1 MPFCQL
7 AVTGAPHH
15 KADAK
20 ERQWG
25 ETSVADLETFRAET
39 RAWLEANC
47 PAEMRTPITRDAD
60 VCWGGRNAKFASPD
74 QKLWMDRMGA
84 RGWTVPEWPAAYGGG
99 GLSADEAKVLASE
112 MRRIGAR
119 SPLSSFGIWMLGPA
133 LLKYGNEAQKLEHLP
148 RIARGEIRWCQG
160 YSEPGAGSDLA
171 SLRTSAEDKSDHYL
185 VNGQKVWTSYADK
198 ADWIFCL
205 VRTDPTVAKHL
216 GISFLLFDMA
226 SPGVSTSPIRLIS
239 GSSPFCQTFFDNV
252 KVPKQNL
259 MGIAGKGWDI
269 AKYLLTHE
277 REMIGGSDSTGGGMR
292 DSVSDIAK
300 KSLGLDAA
308 ILSDTGL
315 RTDIVRHEIDAWA
328 FALTMERVKD
338 EAKAGQG
345 VGALSSMLKYY
356 GTELNKDRL
365 QLLMSIAGSDGLAWE
380 GPAAGEGDLARNWLR
395 TRANSIEGGTSE
407 INLNIIAKRVLELP
421 GA

>member
-1 MPFCQL
+1 M
-7 AVTGAPHH
+7 T
-15 KADAK
+15 
-20 ERQWG
+20 
-25 ETSVADLETFRAET
+25 DLEDFRAET
-39 RAWLEANC
+39 RIDLEAFRVDTRTWLEANC
-47 PAEMRTPITRDAD
+47 PAEMRSSIKSDND
-60 VCWGGRNAKFASPD
+60 VVWGGRQAKLTEP
-74 QKLWMDRMGA
+74 QRLWLDRMGA
-84 RGWTVPEWPAAYGGG
+84 RGWTVPEWPAEYGGG
-99 GLSADEAKVLASE
+99 GLSTDQAKILAE
-112 MRRIGAR
+112 ELRAIRAR

-133 LLKYGNEAQKLEHLP
+133 LLKYGNEAQKLDHLP
-148 RIARGEIRWCQG
+148 KIARGEIRWCQG

-171 SLRTSAEDKSDHYL
+171 SLRTSAILDGDDYV

-226 SPGVSTSPIRLIS
+226 SPGVSTSPIKLIS
-239 GSSPFCQTFFDNV
+239 GASPFCQTFFDNV
-252 KVPKQNL
+252 RVPKENL
-259 MGIAGKGWDI
+259 MGAAGKGWDI

-292 DSVSDIAK
+292 DGVSQIAK
-300 KSLGLDAA
+300 RQIGLDAE
-308 ILSDTGL
+308 ILADTGL

-365 QLLMSIAGSDGLAWE
+365 QLLMSINGSDGLAWE

-395 TRANSIEGGTSE
+395 SRANSIEGGTSE
-407 INLNIIAKRVLELP
+407 INLNIIAKRVLQLP

>member
-1 MPFCQL
+1 
-7 AVTGAPHH
+7 VT
-15 KADAK
+15 K

-25 ETSVADLETFRAET
+25 EFDVADLETFRAET

-47 PAEMRTPITRDAD
+47 PAEMRTPVARDAD
-60 VCWGGRNAKFASPD
+60 VCWGGRNAKFASAD
-74 QKLWMDRMGA
+74 QKLWLDRMGA
-84 RGWTVPEWPAAYGGG
+84 RGWTVPEWPKAYGGG
-99 GLSADEAKVLASE
+99 GLSSDEAKVLASE

-133 LLKYGNEAQKLEHLP
+133 LLKYGNEEQKLEHLP

-171 SLRTSAEDKSDHYL
+171 SLRTSAEDKGDHYL

-205 VRTDPTVAKHL
+205 VRTDPTAAKHL

-252 KVPKQNL
+252 KVPKNNL

-300 KSLGLDAA
+300 KTLGLDAA

-315 RTDIVRHEIDAWA
+315 RTDIVRHEINAWA

-356 GTELNKDRL
+356 GTELNNDRL

-380 GPAAGEGDLARNWLR
+380 GPAEGEGDLARNWLR

>member
-1 MPFCQL
+1 M
-7 AVTGAPHH
+7 
-15 KADAK
+15 
-20 ERQWG
+20 
-25 ETSVADLETFRAET
+25 ADLETFRAET

-47 PAEMRTPITRDAD
+47 PAEMRTPVARDAD
-60 VCWGGRNAKFASPD
+60 VCWGGRNAKFASAD
-74 QKLWMDRMGA
+74 QKLWLDRMGA
-84 RGWTVPEWPAAYGGG
+84 RGWTVPEWPKAYGGG
-99 GLSADEAKVLASE
+99 GLSSDEAKVLAAE

-133 LLKYGNEAQKLEHLP
+133 LLKYGDEEQKLEHLP

-171 SLRTSAEDKSDHYL
+171 SLRTSAEDKGDHYL

-205 VRTDPTVAKHL
+205 VRTDPTAAKHL

-252 KVPKQNL
+252 KVPKNNL
-259 MGIAGKGWDI
+259 MGVAGKGWDI

-300 KSLGLDAA
+300 KTLGLDAA

-315 RTDIVRHEIDAWA
+315 RTDIVRHEINAWA

-380 GPAAGEGDLARNWLR
+380 GPAEGEGDLARNWLR

>member
-1 MPFCQL
+1 M
-7 AVTGAPHH
+7 
-15 KADAK
+15 
-20 ERQWG
+20 
-25 ETSVADLETFRAET
+25 ADLEDFRAET
-39 RAWLEANC
+39 RSWLEANC
-47 PAEMRTPITRDAD
+47 PAEMRTPIARDAD
-60 VCWGGRNAKFASPD
+60 ICWGGRKAKFTSEA
-74 QKLWMDRMGA
+74 QKSWLERMGA
-84 RGWTVPEWPAAYGGG
+84 KGWTVPEWPRAYGGG
-99 GLSADEAKVLASE
+99 GLTKDEAKVLAAE
-112 MRRIGAR
+112 MRAINAR

-171 SLRTSAEDKSDHYL
+171 SLRTSAEDMGDHYR

-205 VRTDPTVAKHL
+205 VRTDTGVPKHL
-216 GISFLLFDMA
+216 CISFLLFDMA
-226 SPGVSTSPIRLIS
+226 SPGVSTSPIKLIS
-239 GSSPFCQTFFDNV
+239 GASPFCQTFFDNV
-252 KVPKQNL
+252 EVPKHNL
-259 MGIAGKGWDI
+259 MGTAGKGWDI

-277 REMIGGSDSTGGGMR
+277 REMIGDMDAGGQR
-292 DSVSDIAK
+292 DSVSQIARRT
-300 KSLGLDAA
+300 LGMDAA
-308 ILSDTGL
+308 VLSDTGL
-315 RTDIVRHEIDAWA
+315 RTDIVRHEINAWA

-356 GTELNKDRL
+356 GTELNKDRQ
-365 QLLMSIAGSDGLAWE
+365 QLLMSVAGSDGLAWE
-380 GPAAGEGDLARNWLR
+380 GKTEGEGDLARGWLR
-395 TRANSIEGGTSE
+395 SRANSIEGGTSE